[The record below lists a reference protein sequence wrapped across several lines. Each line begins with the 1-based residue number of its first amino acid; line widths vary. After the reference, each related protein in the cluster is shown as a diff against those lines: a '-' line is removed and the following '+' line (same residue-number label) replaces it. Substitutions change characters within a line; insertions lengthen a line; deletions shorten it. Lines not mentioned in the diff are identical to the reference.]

1 LCRRGGEWLLVDGDG
16 FGGPGDGPTWRCGK
30 GALFDWALSE
40 GTAVMKG
47 IVSRC
52 MIERCDIEKGA
63 LHCCQAGN
71 SACNERKGLHDE
83 AVEIW
88 KLGLSF
94 ESGWVVMK
102 DDIARLVG

>member
-1 LCRRGGEWLLVDGDG
+1 
-16 FGGPGDGPTWRCGK
+16 
-30 GALFDWALSE
+30 
-40 GTAVMKG
+40 MKG

-83 AVEIW
+83 AMEIW
-88 KLGLSF
+88 KLGLSLDQD
-94 ESGWVVMK
+94 G
-102 DDIARLVG
+102 